1 MSPALSFL
9 DHRTRRQAMPPSLA
23 PAGRYLSF
31 ADVDGPRLI
40 ALGERIT
47 HIGRGLTA
55 DIRVDDRRIARLHAI
70 ILLHPEGAR
79 LLDGRSA
86 SGTLVNGK
94 YVLATDLATGD
105 EITLGPITMR
115 YVELPV
121 ESRLTRTARER
132 RARARLGL
140 GGPPAHS
147 GGRRRGGSVAVDC
160 DFTDGRETR
169 QSVG

>member
-1 MSPALSFL
+1 MPPALSFL
-9 DHRTRRQAMPPSLA
+9 EHRTRQQAMTPSLA

-31 ADVDGPRLI
+31 ADENGPQLI
-40 ALGERIT
+40 ALGERLT

-55 DIRVDDRRIARLHAI
+55 DIRVDDHRVARLHAI
-70 ILLHPEGAR
+70 IVQHPEGAR

-86 SGTLVNGK
+86 DGTLVNGEP
-94 YVLATDLATGD
+94 VLAADLNSGD

-132 RARARLGL
+132 RAQARLGVGVL
-140 GGPPAHS
+140 HAHTV
-147 GGRRRGGSVAVDC
+147 GRRRGGSRAVARGS
-160 DFTDGRETR
+160 TDGRETR
-169 QSVG
+169 QSAR

>member
-1 MSPALSFL
+1 
-9 DHRTRRQAMPPSLA
+9 MPPSLA

-31 ADVDGPRLI
+31 ADEDGPRLI

-140 GGPPAHS
+140 GAAPARS

>member
-1 MSPALSFL
+1 M
-9 DHRTRRQAMPPSLA
+9 TPSLA

-31 ADVDGPRLI
+31 ADEDGPRLI
-40 ALGERIT
+40 ALGEKIT

-55 DIRVDDRRIARLHAI
+55 DIRVDDHRLARLHAI
-70 ILLHPEGAR
+70 IVQHPEGAR

-86 SGTLVNGK
+86 DGTLVNGEH
-94 YVLATDLATGD
+94 VIAADLTSGD

-115 YVELPV
+115 YVELPL

-140 GGPPAHS
+140 GVPPAHAV
-147 GGRRRGGSVAVDC
+147 GRRRSGSPAVDRA
-160 DFTDGRETR
+160 FTDGRETR